1 MGRKRKE
8 ELSEGTRKMVED
20 FTSKYTVKSQQDLQE
35 AMRDFFGPVLQ
46 SFLEAEMDA
55 KLGYEKNQRS
65 TNENSR
71 NGYYPEREVN
81 TNYGAIPVSI
91 PRDRNGEI
99 ESDLIPKYSRNI
111 NGFDEKIIR
120 MYGKGMSDK
129 QISEEMYELF
139 GCNLTTDMI
148 SDITD
153 KIIPEIQEWQ
163 KRRLDKVYP
172 IVFIDAIH
180 FSVKDNGQVVK
191 KAAYVVLGVDT
202 EGYKSVLSI
211 TIGENE
217 SAKMWLSILN
227 DLKNRGLQDILIICS
242 DGLTGIKEAIS
253 TAYPKAEHQRCIVHQ
268 IRNSLKYVKDEHK
281 KELVTDLKGI
291 YTAPTAEQGYEV
303 LIELEEKWGKKY
315 PTAINSWINNWDSL
329 STFFKFSPEL
339 RKVMY
344 TTNAIESLN
353 SCYRRINKNR
363 VVFPTNM
370 ALLKSMYLATQ
381 GIEKKWTMRYKDWDL
396 VLSQLKIAYPER
408 I

>member
-1 MGRKRKE
+1 MEKRKRKE
-8 ELSEGTRKMVED
+8 LPEGTRKMVED

-55 KLGYEKNQRS
+55 KLGYSKNER
-65 TNENSR
+65 TNSENSR

-81 TNYGAIPVSI
+81 TNYGAIPVSV

-111 NGFDEKIIR
+111 NGFDEKIIK
-120 MYGKGMSDK
+120 MYGRGMSDK

-163 KRRLDKVYP
+163 KRKLDKTYP

-191 KAAYVVLGVDT
+191 KAAYVVLGVDA

-227 DLKNRGLQDILIICS
+227 DLRNRGIQDILIVCS

-281 KELVTDLKGI
+281 KELVKDLKGI

-303 LIELEEKWGKKY
+303 LIEVEEKWGKKY
-315 PTAINSWINNWDSL
+315 PTSINSWINNWDSI

-353 SCYRRINKNR
+353 SSYRRINKNR

-370 ALLKSMYLATQ
+370 ALLKTMYLATQ

-396 VLSQLKIAYPER
+396 VLSQLRIAYPER